1 LSNARD
7 TGPSKMTA
15 LQRRGRA
22 IEAMLFLCI
31 ARFLIAAVPL
41 RFWRRSLGQIVA
53 TNPDS
58 DEDSQT
64 PAERVVVQA
73 VSAAVEQ
80 GARHLPI
87 HLACLPRAMA
97 AQWML
102 ARRGCASR
110 LVVAVAVGKVT
121 EAHPLH
127 AWVEAGR
134 KIVVGDDPGVD
145 YRPNLTLQSRR

>member
-1 LSNARD
+1 
-7 TGPSKMTA
+7 MTA

-31 ARFLIAAVPL
+31 ARFLITAVPM
-41 RFWRRSLGQIVA
+41 RFWRRSLGEIVVA
-53 TNPDS
+53 KPDS

-73 VSAAVEQ
+73 VSAAVKQ
-80 GARHLPI
+80 GARHLPM

-110 LVVAVAVGKVT
+110 LVFAVAPGKTSGV
-121 EAHPLH
+121 HPLH
-127 AWVEAGR
+127 AWIEASG
-134 KIVVGDDPGVD
+134 KIVVGKEIGVD
-145 YRPNLTLQSRR
+145 YRPNLTLQSRH